1 MKISIIRVLGTMLLI
16 TCSFSIEAAGL
27 IVNDPWV
34 RAAPPVAPV
43 LAAYMILENHSSSDI
58 SVVDVRTSLE
68 VNGVGMHRTIM
79 TNGMMSMVPQEFI
92 PVAPHSSTVLE
103 PGSWHIMLVGP
114 KKVPVKGEI
123 VHLTLVLSDGS
134 EQAVAATVRQGKMMM
149 NGEKSHEMKA
159 D

>member
-1 MKISIIRVLGTMLLI
+1 MKLSIIQILGAMLLI
-16 TCSFSIEAAGL
+16 TCSFSIRAAGL

-43 LAAYMILENHSSSDI
+43 LAAYMILENHSSSAI
-58 SVVDVRTSLE
+58 SVVDLRTSLE
-68 VNGVGMHRTIM
+68 VNAVGIHRTTM
-79 TNGMMSMVPQEFI
+79 VNGMMSMVPQEFI

-103 PGSWHIMLVGP
+103 PGSWHIMLIGP

-123 VHLTLVLSDGS
+123 IHLTLVLSDGS
-134 EQAVAATVRQGKMMM
+134 EQTVAATVRQGKMMM
-149 NGEKSHEMKA
+149 NGDKSHEMKT